1 MVAALVL
8 REVNLL
14 EEYIRGLLEGVHLAE
29 NAISRSLRTCESSGK
44 CLRSFSIESH
54 LCVIV
59 LRSLCNHY
67 ILVENG

>member
-54 LCVIV
+54 L
-59 LRSLCNHY
+59 
-67 ILVENG
+67 